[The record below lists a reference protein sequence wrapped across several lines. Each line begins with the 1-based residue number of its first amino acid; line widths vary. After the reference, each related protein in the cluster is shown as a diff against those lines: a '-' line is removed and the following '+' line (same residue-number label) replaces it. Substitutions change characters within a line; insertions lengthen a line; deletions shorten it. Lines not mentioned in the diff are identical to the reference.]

1 MRMSLMERYILRRVT
16 SAFLLTLAVLTGTL
30 WLTQIL
36 KELDVVTAKGQTI
49 WIFLVM
55 TMMAMPALIQ
65 VIAPIAF
72 LIAAVFVLNG
82 LNSDSEMAAMTAS
95 GASRRMIG
103 RPFFVM
109 AFAVAIA
116 LSLLYNV
123 VSPISL
129 SGLRLLIIQ
138 VRADLIAALVKDGG
152 FRSVEDGLTIH
163 IREKAPDGRFLG
175 IFVNDDR
182 KPSESLQYIAKSGV
196 LLENDQGSFL
206 VMEDGDLVR
215 RDNESQSTSV
225 VAFQT
230 YGFDLSQ
237 FTESTSAPLIKPRER
252 VTMNLLD
259 IPADDP
265 YRIKY
270 PDRFASEVHERLSA
284 PLYPIA
290 FTPILLAFLGRP
302 RTNRQ
307 DRGFATLAAIA
318 ICVLIR
324 GVGFAVVAAANS
336 SQLMIPFLYIVPL
349 AGMAVGFLMLTINA
363 RLRMPRFAEQFA
375 DRTNNAFHAIMVRF
389 RSDRPTGDTVA

>member
-1 MRMSLMERYILRRVT
+1 MSLMERYIFRRVT
-16 SAFLLTLAVLTGTL
+16 SAFFLTLAVLTGTL

-55 TMMAMPALIQ
+55 TALAMPALVQ

-72 LIAAVFVLNG
+72 LIAVVFVLNG

-95 GASRRMIG
+95 GASRRSIG
-103 RPFFVM
+103 RPFFVL
-109 AFAVAIA
+109 AFLIA
-116 LSLLYNV
+116 LVLSLLHNV
-123 VSPISL
+123 VAPVSL

-152 FRSVEDGLTIH
+152 FRKVEDGLTIH

-175 IFVNDDR
+175 IFVSDDR
-182 KPSESLQYIAKSGV
+182 NPGESLQYIAKIGI
-196 LLENDQGSFL
+196 LLENIHGTFL

-215 RDNESQSTSV
+215 FDNEAQSTSV
-225 VAFQT
+225 VAFET

-237 FTESTSAPLIKPRER
+237 FTETGATPLIKPRER
-252 VTMNLLD
+252 VTTDLLNVA
-259 IPADDP
+259 ADDP
-265 YRIKY
+265 YRAKY
-270 PDRFASEVHERLSA
+270 PNRFAAEIHERLSS

-307 DRGFATLAAIA
+307 DRSFASLAAIA
-318 ICVLIR
+318 ICIALR
-324 GVGFAVVAAANS
+324 GAGFAAVALANTD
-336 SQLMIPFLYIVPL
+336 QIMIPLLYAVPL
-349 AGMAVGFLMLTINA
+349 FGIAAGLLMLSSDA
-363 RLRMPRFAEQFA
+363 RLRTPRLAEQFA
-375 DRTNNAFHAIMVRF
+375 DRANGVFQRINDRF
-389 RSDRPTGDTVA
+389 RSDHTSGGTVA

>member
-1 MRMSLMERYILRRVT
+1 MRMSLMERYIFRRVT
-16 SAFLLTLAVLTGTL
+16 SAFFLTLAVLTGTL

-55 TMMAMPALIQ
+55 TALAMPALVQI
-65 VIAPIAF
+65 IAPIAF

-95 GASRRMIG
+95 GASRRLIA
-103 RPFFVM
+103 RPFFVL
-109 AFAVAIA
+109 AFIIAIA
-116 LSLLYNV
+116 LSLLHNV
-123 VSPISL
+123 VAPISL

-152 FRSVEDGLTIH
+152 FRSVEKGLTFH

-182 KPSESLQYIAKSGV
+182 NPGESLQYIAKSGV
-196 LLENDQGSFL
+196 LLENSQGTFL
-206 VMEDGDLVR
+206 VMEDGDLVHL
-215 RDNESQSTSV
+215 DNETQSTSV
-225 VAFQT
+225 VAFET

-237 FTESTSAPLIKPRER
+237 LTGSTSNPLIKPRER
-252 VTMNLLD
+252 VTMDLLN
-259 IPADDP
+259 IPASDP

-270 PDRFASEVHERLSA
+270 PSRFAAEIHERLSS

-307 DRGFATLAAIA
+307 DRGFASLAAIA
-318 ICVLIR
+318 ICVTLR
-324 GVGFAVVAAANS
+324 GAGFAAVVLANS
-336 SQLMIPFLYIVPL
+336 AQMMIPLLYAVPL
-349 AGMAVGFLMLTINA
+349 FGTAAGFLMLSSNA
-363 RLRMPRFAEQFA
+363 RLRTPRFAEQFA
-375 DRTNNAFHAIMVRF
+375 DHTNGVLQRIGDRF
-389 RSDRPTGDTVA
+389 RSNDPTGGTVT